1 MIWILSQKKLSLVNN
16 TMNGS
21 AAQAQGT
28 HNNHDTN
35 FVPNYYHT
43 PRRAKNSPVLP
54 IGRAHNGLIPYP
66 WSAEG
71 VKYPRWRIFP
81 WTYILTSKKAIS
93 QILQRVK
100 RKASTADP
108 SWQAWPSQSCTAL
121 ADLLAI
127 QNCCLILLLEWGQ
140 RCLI

>member
-1 MIWILSQKKLSLVNN
+1 MSVLSIKNSNRNSIQNDDLDIEPKKLSLVNN

-66 WSAEG
+66 
-71 VKYPRWRIFP
+71 
-81 WTYILTSKKAIS
+81 
-93 QILQRVK
+93 
-100 RKASTADP
+100 
-108 SWQAWPSQSCTAL
+108 
-121 ADLLAI
+121 
-127 QNCCLILLLEWGQ
+127 
-140 RCLI
+140 